1 MQNWESRPLTAS
13 SRNSILCVAIACI
26 VLWTSGCRTS
36 PRSPSRARKV
46 VAADLARRT
55 GLNVRL
61 APAPRN
67 ANPSVPSGALS
78 ETQAVELALARNAT
92 FQERLIELNL
102 AWADLVQ
109 AGILPN
115 PDLQVLFPLGPK
127 AAEATLAVPLEF
139 VWLRGRRVA
148 SARAASDRSSALLV
162 QAGLD
167 LVRDVRFAYADL
179 ALARRR
185 LALMNEAAK
194 LRERVAELA
203 AARVRAGESAPL
215 DSVTARADAV
225 RSHQEAARL
234 VHDAA
239 IAEERLRALLGAGA
253 DRAPLELV
261 ADDTPDAA
269 PHDSGWTSADVDALI
284 TTAAARPDARAAE
297 LAVDAAE
304 DRAKLARTEWFT
316 FSGVADYNQRGSDGA
331 EAGPGMK
338 LALPLFNQNQGTIA
352 RADADLERARRQQ
365 QTLRDRIILEVRE
378 SYARVEQARQDLA
391 AWRTQIRPAMEEAV
405 TLSERAYRA
414 GETPLLQVLD
424 ANRQLLDAQVRE
436 AQVASELRRARA
448 ELERSVGRRLDLAE
462 KQQ

>member
-1 MQNWESRPLTAS
+1 MRIVCL
-13 SRNSILCVAIACI
+13 SIIAIIIGPC
-26 VLWTSGCRTS
+26 GCAKS
-36 PRSPSRARKV
+36 QRSPSAARKV
-46 VAADLARRT
+46 VAGDLARRT
-55 GLNVRL
+55 GLEVRL
-61 APAPRN
+61 TPAKPQ
-67 ANPSVPSGALS
+67 ADHTAPSGALS
-78 ETQAVELALARNAT
+78 EARAVELALAQNAV
-92 FQERLIELNL
+92 FQERLTDLNL
-102 AWADLVQ
+102 SWADLVQ
-109 AGILPN
+109 AGLLPN

-127 AAEATLAVPLEF
+127 QAEATLTVPLEF
-139 VWLRGRRVA
+139 LWLRGQRLA
-148 SARAASDRSSALLV
+148 LARAASDRSMALLV

-167 LVRDVRFAYADL
+167 LVRDVRLAYADL
-179 ALARRR
+179 ALSRRR
-185 LALMNEAAK
+185 LALMNEAAT

-225 RSHQEAARL
+225 RARQEAARL

-253 DRAPLELV
+253 NRAPLELV
-261 ADDTPDAA
+261 PDDTPDAA
-269 PHDSGWTSADVDALI
+269 PHDAGWTTADVDALL
-284 TTAAARPDARAAE
+284 AAAAGRADARAAN
-297 LAVDAAE
+297 LAVTAAE
-304 DRAKLARTEWFT
+304 DRARLARTELFT

-338 LALPLFNQNQGTIA
+338 LSLPLFNQNQGTTA
-352 RADADLERARRQQ
+352 RADAELELARRRR

-378 SYARVEQARQDLA
+378 AYARVEQARHDLA

-424 ANRQLLDAQVRE
+424 ANRQLLEAQVRE

-448 ELERSVGRRLDLAE
+448 ELERSVGRRLDVSE